1 MLSNAKMKIIKF
13 KEDAHFEIGYWGY
26 KHHLPAGIDYVFF
39 DEEINKI
46 KSHEEF
52 FETKKIM
59 SESTLYEG
67 QDLTNKSLL
76 FISLGGYGDALC
88 FLQAI
93 NSPQKKYPSAQID
106 ISTHMDIFMFI
117 RQFSYTG
124 GWQNYPLRLDYFKEY
139 DYYQSSDSIYSFDEA
154 YKENIARLYGRI
166 FKIDI
171 ELLLTRFSCVDV
183 SKLAIK
189 LKHSGKKRVA
199 IQVDT
204 EKGSTRAYPH
214 ETILDLAG
222 LLCGSGYE
230 VYLVGSGF
238 SLLGARRIKCLHDYT
253 GATATVLELAGIL
266 AQMDV
271 IITPD
276 SVSAHIGG
284 ILGVPT
290 IVLFSVTG
298 EEKTNHYASTIPI
311 VSSISCSP
319 CYDVARCKLGNDF
332 CQAFYD
338 TSMSPDAVYKK
349 VVSICH

>member
-1 MLSNAKMKIIKF
+1 MKIVKF

-26 KHHLPAGIDYVFF
+26 KHYIPAGIGYVFF
-39 DEEINKI
+39 DEEISKI
-46 KSHEEF
+46 EKYKQLY
-52 FETKKIM
+52 ETRELT
-59 SESTLYEG
+59 SESRLYEG

-93 NSPQKKYPSAQID
+93 NSLRNKYPSAQID
-106 ISTHMDIFMFI
+106 VSTHMDIFMFI

-124 GWQNYPLRLDYFKEY
+124 GWLSYPLRLGYFKEY
-139 DYYQSSDSIYSFDEA
+139 DYYQSSDSICSFDGA
-154 YKENIARLYGRI
+154 YKENIARLYGKI

-171 ELLLTRFSCVDV
+171 EPSLTQFSCVDV
-183 SKLAIK
+183 SRLAVK
-189 LKHSGKKRVA
+189 LKHSGRKRVA

-222 LLCGSGYE
+222 LLCGSEYE

-238 SLLGARRIKCLHDYT
+238 SLSGVRRMNGLHDYT

-298 EEKTNHYASTIPI
+298 EEKTNHYTSTIPV
-311 VSSISCSP
+311 VSSIPCSP
-319 CYDVARCKLGNDF
+319 CYDVARCKLGSDF

-338 TSMSPDAVYKK
+338 TSMDPEAICKK